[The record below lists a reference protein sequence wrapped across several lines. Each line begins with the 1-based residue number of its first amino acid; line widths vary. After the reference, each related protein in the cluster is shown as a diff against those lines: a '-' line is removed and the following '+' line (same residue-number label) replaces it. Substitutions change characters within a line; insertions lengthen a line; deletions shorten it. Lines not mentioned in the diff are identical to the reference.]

1 MTTRFIVK
9 YSILPLCYCVMS
21 LAQGEDLIAYGHQ
34 CLAQEAQLNSAK
46 LRLEQ
51 QTQMQSLNRIKVNQ
65 AQESLGYYQN
75 KKADLETSMNECAE
89 TTPNSAYC
97 HHIRRQYS
105 ELDRLITD
113 QQNALNLTLSDD
125 ESPSLQEINQANF
138 HIKQANFL
146 ALCRDSDM
154 HYAFIQNVK
163 AYSTVC
169 LDGNNKNTL
178 TCSLF

>member
-1 MTTRFIVK
+1 MTAHFIVK
-9 YSILPLCYCVMS
+9 YSILSLSCCVIS
-21 LAQGEDLIAYGHQ
+21 LAQGEDLIAYGRQ

-51 QTQMQSLNRIKVNQ
+51 QTQMQRLNRTKANQ
-65 AQESLGYYQN
+65 AQESLDYYQN
-75 KKADLETSMNECAE
+75 KKARLETSMNECAE

-97 HHIRRQYS
+97 HQIRRQYS
-105 ELDRLITD
+105 ELERIITD
-113 QQNALNLTLSDD
+113 QQSALNLTLSED
-125 ESPSLQEINQANF
+125 ELPAIQEINQTNF

-146 ALCRDSDM
+146 ALCRNSDM